1 MDMKVDSKLIRSWRE
16 QRAWSQEHLAEV
28 SGLGLR
34 TIQRIESTGNAS
46 YESARALAAVLELDV
61 ARLRVAEPSARQV
74 RGRRVW
80 LRRPIFGALAAAAA
94 ILAAVLV
101 ARTGFADQVLLDVG
115 LSLEAAGETREW
127 KTQMIVEE
135 GAVVPDVNDL
145 RFEELRLVIV
155 PMFINETQVRLDMT
169 LYERRGDTDVLISRP
184 ALITAE
190 GEEAGI
196 GLARPDART
205 FRLSI
210 TPRRYFP
217 SLL

>member
-1 MDMKVDSKLIRSWRE
+1 MDMKVDSKLIRSRRE
-16 QRAWSQEHLAEV
+16 RRAWSQEHLAEV

-61 ARLRVAEPSARQV
+61 ARLRVAETRRAAR
-74 RGRRVW
+74 RGLW
-80 LRRPIFGALAAAAA
+80 LLRPMAGLTAAA

-115 LSLEAAGETREW
+115 LSLEAAGKTREW

-135 GAVVPDVNDL
+135 GTVVPNVNDL

-155 PMFINETQVRLDMT
+155 PAFINETQVRLDFT
-169 LYERRGDTDVLISRP
+169 LYEHRGDTDVLISRP
-184 ALITAE
+184 AVVTIA

-196 GLARPDART
+196 GLSLPNVGT
-205 FRLSI
+205 FRMSI
-210 TPRRYFP
+210 TPRRYSS